1 MNRACRARR
10 SLILADLID
19 LAVRR
24 FEHGDDLGDLGSLR
38 EPGELVGGHG
48 QVSARSFVD
57 VMAIDTEELFVKV
70 TMEKT
75 PLQVELVV
83 TSGLSH
89 HKGALVFTTLRAVDV
104 LVFTSGAFLVG
115 FAILRRAVDADVEDC
130 ATPKRRERGCSVKV
144 STRVSVEP

>member
-1 MNRACRARR
+1 M
-10 SLILADLID
+10 ILADLVD

-24 FEHGDDLGDLGSLR
+24 FEHGGDLGDLGSLR

-70 TMEKT
+70 AMERP
-75 PLQVELVV
+75 PLRVKLVV

-89 HKGALVFTTLRAVDV
+89 HKGSLICSALCTVDIPIDA
-104 LVFTSGAFLVG
+104 SGAFLLG
-115 FAILRRAVDADVEDC
+115 FPFPWGAIDADIEDC
-130 ATPKRRERGCSVKV
+130 ASTEGRERRLFGGGFGNSLHRALGLGV
-144 STRVSVEP
+144 